1 MGVYVYVRVCVYV
14 CACVWLCVCV
24 CVCGCI
30 GVGVGSVNLVCIFFP
45 INIINKVAK
54 VVSGGGTQAT
64 CKCRTIIID
73 IVPGIINLPSL
84 THPPTTSGGA
94 GA

>member
-1 MGVYVYVRVCVYV
+1 MLIMIVGRRVICIGV
-14 CACVWLCVCV
+14 
-24 CVCGCI
+24 

-45 INIINKVAK
+45 INIINKVAN
-54 VVSGGGTQAT
+54 VVSGGGRTQA

-73 IVPGIINLPSL
+73 IVPGVINLPSL
-84 THPPTTSGGA
+84 THPHPSGGA